1 MGAADADGLPAA
13 EGADA
18 VGNEAVCAPVTTA
31 NDVARPGGS
40 GAESGTA
47 RRNLGTRSQFLTKLG
62 HVPRF
67 RLRKEGLQISAEN
80 KFRATFGGAVG
91 VVAAHRIIFSVA
103 PDPFPVFI
111 AFVAGDVD
119 QDFDAGGFAN
129 GLKHIDRAAD
139 IGVKGQFRLVVGK
152 ADEGLGGQVKD
163 KFRLMFLESLHEM
176 IEITDIPMNMGDF
189 ILKPGGLE
197 IVGLAGRS
205 KGIADDI
212 RPQFLQPDRQPGT
225 FESGVA
231 GD

>member
-18 VGNEAVCAPVTTA
+18 VGNEAVCAPVATA
-31 NDVARPGGS
+31 DDVARPCGG

-47 RRNLGTRSQFLTKLG
+47 
-62 HVPRF
+62 

>member
-1 MGAADADGLPAA
+1 MLPGPDGMGAADADGLPAA

-31 NDVARPGGS
+31 NDVARPCGGS
-40 GAESGTA
+40 AESGTA

-67 RLRKEGLQISAEN
+67 KEGLQISAEN
-80 KFRATFGGAVG
+80 ELRTTFGGAVG
-91 VVAAHRIIFSVA
+91 IMTAHRVVFSVA

-176 IEITDIPMNMGDF
+176 IEITDIPVNMGDF

-197 IVGLAGRS
+197 IVGLAGWCKR
-205 KGIADDI
+205 IADDI
-212 RPQFLQPDRQPGT
+212 RPQFL
-225 FESGVA
+225 
-231 GD
+231 